1 MKRISWK
8 KRLFLS
14 YIFVGVIPLLVLGA
28 FFYSGYRISAEQET
42 EKNNMAMLSQVV
54 QKMDYVTEKMNSA
67 SLHFSGTELAEQL
80 DDVRD
85 QKVDM
90 EEGIIVSQL
99 TTYSDVVSDVENPA
113 YMILYLRGDH
123 YIYSPEGRVEY
134 AEFENEMK
142 QYGDLNKISFYST
155 ISSFKK
161 SISLKVSGSEAE
173 NQENKNTMTF
183 FLYPVP
189 YMNNIPVATLGF
201 GLDFEAM
208 RNMIQTYYNLE
219 SIVYVFN
226 DQLQNIFTY
235 APDSLLEEAA
245 VLEEQL
251 LKYPRGGGK
260 MTEERVNGK
269 EYVLLREISA
279 NSGFTIVTITRKD
292 IFYQHENKFMSWYI
306 CLVAV
311 LFLCG
316 VILSLLLSKNTYR
329 PIRNLLEK
337 VAGED
342 QGVYA
347 DENGKNEFEILDSRW
362 ADIRSK
368 NEELSILVN
377 RQRPMVV
384 ASCLRKILKG
394 AFKSE
399 EEMEA
404 AMKSAA
410 IHLSYP
416 YSFVILLPI
425 SADEE
430 LNQEK
435 NVKILSVLTSGLH
448 PSLHVYGLDMLK
460 DSSIVAIVNCREKT
474 AGPEQKDIRL
484 LVGNHLLEKLKV
496 SYGIEASLYIGRIYE
511 KWKDISRS
519 FIEASAIADD
529 YKNIGKQRIYLFEEI
544 AVEEQD
550 VSYPILEQ
558 AVYIQS
564 LKQANETAAL
574 KALDNMIQ
582 EIEPLK
588 SFVITQCLCFDIINI
603 TIRTLDQMKGFQ
615 LKDVDLK
622 RICAFNS
629 LQDFRDKASELVS
642 AICIQFSEFRDH
654 KSTELKT
661 GILNYVNSHF
671 MESGMGLDA
680 VADEFGISANYL
692 SRFFKQETGCT
703 FMQYITMIRMDR
715 AKELLVNSNMQIKD
729 VVAEVGYIDV
739 ANFVRKFKNYEGMT
753 PGQYREM
760 RKEL

>member
-1 MKRISWK
+1 M
-8 KRLFLS
+8 
-14 YIFVGVIPLLVLGA
+14 
-28 FFYSGYRISAEQET
+28 
-42 EKNNMAMLSQVV
+42 
-54 QKMDYVTEKMNSA
+54 
-67 SLHFSGTELAEQL
+67 
-80 DDVRD
+80 
-85 QKVDM
+85 
-90 EEGIIVSQL
+90 
-99 TTYSDVVSDVENPA
+99 
-113 YMILYLRGDH
+113 
-123 YIYSPEGRVEY
+123 
-134 AEFENEMK
+134 
-142 QYGDLNKISFYST
+142 
-155 ISSFKK
+155 
-161 SISLKVSGSEAE
+161 
-173 NQENKNTMTF
+173 
-183 FLYPVP
+183 
-189 YMNNIPVATLGF
+189 
-201 GLDFEAM
+201 
-208 RNMIQTYYNLE
+208 
-219 SIVYVFN
+219 
-226 DQLQNIFTY
+226 
-235 APDSLLEEAA
+235 
-245 VLEEQL
+245 
-251 LKYPRGGGK
+251 
-260 MTEERVNGK
+260 
-269 EYVLLREISA
+269 
-279 NSGFTIVTITRKD
+279 
-292 IFYQHENKFMSWYI
+292 
-306 CLVAV
+306 
-311 LFLCG
+311 
-316 VILSLLLSKNTYR
+316 
-329 PIRNLLEK
+329 
-337 VAGED
+337 
-342 QGVYA
+342 
-347 DENGKNEFEILDSRW
+347 
-362 ADIRSK
+362 
-368 NEELSILVN
+368 
-377 RQRPMVV
+377 
-384 ASCLRKILKG
+384 
-394 AFKSE
+394 
-399 EEMEA
+399 
-404 AMKSAA
+404 
-410 IHLSYP
+410 
-416 YSFVILLPI
+416 
-425 SADEE
+425 
-430 LNQEK
+430 
-435 NVKILSVLTSGLH
+435 
-448 PSLHVYGLDMLK
+448 
-460 DSSIVAIVNCREKT
+460 
-474 AGPEQKDIRL
+474 
-484 LVGNHLLEKLKV
+484 GNHLLEKLKV

>member
-67 SLHFSGTELAEQL
+67 SLHFSGNELAEQL

-99 TTYSDVVSDVENPA
+99 TPYSDVVSEVENPA

-316 VILSLLLSKNTYR
+316 IILSLLLSKNTYR

-384 ASCLRKILKG
+384 AACLRKIL
-394 AFKSE
+394 
-399 EEMEA
+399 
-404 AMKSAA
+404 
-410 IHLSYP
+410 
-416 YSFVILLPI
+416 
-425 SADEE
+425 
-430 LNQEK
+430 
-435 NVKILSVLTSGLH
+435 
-448 PSLHVYGLDMLK
+448 
-460 DSSIVAIVNCREKT
+460 
-474 AGPEQKDIRL
+474 
-484 LVGNHLLEKLKV
+484 
-496 SYGIEASLYIGRIYE
+496 
-511 KWKDISRS
+511 
-519 FIEASAIADD
+519 
-529 YKNIGKQRIYLFEEI
+529 
-544 AVEEQD
+544 
-550 VSYPILEQ
+550 
-558 AVYIQS
+558 
-564 LKQANETAAL
+564 
-574 KALDNMIQ
+574 
-582 EIEPLK
+582 
-588 SFVITQCLCFDIINI
+588 
-603 TIRTLDQMKGFQ
+603 
-615 LKDVDLK
+615 
-622 RICAFNS
+622 
-629 LQDFRDKASELVS
+629 
-642 AICIQFSEFRDH
+642 
-654 KSTELKT
+654 
-661 GILNYVNSHF
+661 
-671 MESGMGLDA
+671 
-680 VADEFGISANYL
+680 
-692 SRFFKQETGCT
+692 
-703 FMQYITMIRMDR
+703 
-715 AKELLVNSNMQIKD
+715 
-729 VVAEVGYIDV
+729 
-739 ANFVRKFKNYEGMT
+739 
-753 PGQYREM
+753 
-760 RKEL
+760 